1 MDRQQQVCLTFTGD
15 ILCSEMQNK
24 VSRIGEDCY
33 VYDSIFAGI
42 RDLFIQ
48 ADYVCGSLETPLAG
62 KELGYSESA
71 INFNTPDSF
80 AEALKKVGIDMV
92 TTSNNHCLDRGIIG
106 LKRTINVLDEFGLE
120 HIGTYLTRED
130 SEHILIKDFDGL
142 KVSFLSY
149 TYGTN
154 SRSNKH
160 FLEGED
166 IYLVDLFRRQDRL
179 VVQKISF
186 IKKCI
191 RKIKRKLFSSKDVK
205 RSKIVLDNVP
215 STEITNSDNQFYV
228 ERLRSKISKA
238 KELSDIVVLCMH
250 GGGQFN
256 FREGPGEY
264 TKYLMQTALDAGVN
278 IVVGN
283 HTHCVLPAEWYD
295 NQALGVYSLGNFCFT
310 PRDGYYV
317 DGVYAD
323 YSVVLNIYLD
333 KINKCLGKVT
343 FFVTKSV
350 RAEDNGCVVKLVYD
364 LFQSETD
371 EEQKRILQQDNL
383 AVISRFINKELQE
396 LPVEKEYDFCLLTNK
411 EEKLCL

>member
-80 AEALKKVGIDMV
+80 AEALKKVGINMV

-106 LKRTINVLDEFGLE
+106 LKRTIKVLDEFGLE

-179 VVQKISF
+179 VVQ
-186 IKKCI
+186 
-191 RKIKRKLFSSKDVK
+191 
-205 RSKIVLDNVP
+205 
-215 STEITNSDNQFYV
+215 
-228 ERLRSKISKA
+228 
-238 KELSDIVVLCMH
+238 
-250 GGGQFN
+250 
-256 FREGPGEY
+256 
-264 TKYLMQTALDAGVN
+264 
-278 IVVGN
+278 
-283 HTHCVLPAEWYD
+283 
-295 NQALGVYSLGNFCFT
+295 
-310 PRDGYYV
+310 
-317 DGVYAD
+317 
-323 YSVVLNIYLD
+323 
-333 KINKCLGKVT
+333 
-343 FFVTKSV
+343 
-350 RAEDNGCVVKLVYD
+350 
-364 LFQSETD
+364 
-371 EEQKRILQQDNL
+371 
-383 AVISRFINKELQE
+383 
-396 LPVEKEYDFCLLTNK
+396 
-411 EEKLCL
+411 